1 MCNKN
6 DFTRDKENI
15 TLSHKMFYPL
25 INGKETELEMI
36 LGKSLLCIDE
46 DVSLKGDWQSGVAK
60 VLIAS
65 FEKCDRKA
73 RKTCRSDQEVNEWL
87 KDKYMYVVF
96 NEVILD
102 QYGFRGKKFQYNSL
116 IDFIPIGS
124 NTKVFQS
131 YNVKTT
137 QLTSQEDYFP
147 RGAKINEFSNLVV
160 RESFSYSEFD

>member
-65 FEKCDRKA
+65 FEKSDLKA
-73 RKTCRSDQEVNEWL
+73 RKTCRSD
-87 KDKYMYVVF
+87 
-96 NEVILD
+96 
-102 QYGFRGKKFQYNSL
+102 
-116 IDFIPIGS
+116 
-124 NTKVFQS
+124 
-131 YNVKTT
+131 
-137 QLTSQEDYFP
+137 
-147 RGAKINEFSNLVV
+147 
-160 RESFSYSEFD
+160 